1 MRLTSTGLG
10 IGTSSP
16 AQKLDVAG
24 VGAKISDGTYT
35 GYLGK
40 GSTFASVG
48 GGAASDFAVRSD
60 NALVFATGGPF
71 LRATLDSSGNLGL
84 GVTPSAWGGTGAK
97 GLQVG
102 AALALGYTNATGSFI
117 AGNAYYSS
125 TGWQRVTTGAATAY
139 LLGGD
144 GAHIWYSTST
154 SSTANSAISF
164 TQAMTLDASGNLL
177 IGGTTTPSGGKANNF
192 VNLGG
197 SGGFWT
203 KSGGVGYFGTF
214 DNYAM
219 VFATNDT
226 ERARITSGGDLLVG
240 TTTYGGGANVAGAG
254 LNPVGQIA
262 VERDGGAAGV
272 FNRFSSD
279 GNLVLFRRQGTTVGS
294 IDVTTTATAYVTSS
308 DYRLKNITGLITNSG
323 AYIDSLKPVEGT
335 WKADGSVFVGLIA
348 HEVQESSRTRI
359 ATGTKDGEEMQG
371 IDYSASEIIANLIAE
386 LQSLRA
392 RVAQLEAK

>member
-1 MRLTSTGLG
+1 
-10 IGTSSP
+10 
-16 AQKLDVAG
+16 
-24 VGAKISDGTYT
+24 
-35 GYLGK
+35 
-40 GSTFASVG
+40 
-48 GGAASDFAVRSD
+48 
-60 NALVFATGGPF
+60 
-71 LRATLDSSGNLGL
+71 
-84 GVTPSAWGGTGAK
+84 
-97 GLQVG
+97 
-102 AALALGYTNATGSFI
+102 
-117 AGNAYYSS
+117 
-125 TGWQRVTTGAATAY
+125 
-139 LLGGD
+139 
-144 GAHIWYSTST
+144 
-154 SSTANSAISF
+154 
-164 TQAMTLDASGNLL
+164 MTLDASGNLL

>member
-1 MRLTSTGLG
+1 MTLTAAGDLG

-16 AQKLDVAG
+16 GSYSSRLVA
-24 VGAKISDGTYT
+24 VSQA
-35 GYLGK
+35 
-40 GSTFASVG
+40 
-48 GGAASDFAVRSD
+48 GGAAQSLDAPSGTNTALNWYYNGTAKWTTQVLTTGEFRFFDFTAS
-60 NALVFATGGPF
+60 ATR
-71 LRATLDSSGNLGL
+71 LTIDASGNLGL
-84 GVTPSAWGGTGAK
+84 GVTPSAW
-97 GLQVG
+97 VS
-102 AALALGYTNATGSFI
+102 ATGFDFSAVASLEGSSTQSIISANQYNANGTRIYKTTAAATFYRQTTGQHQWFNAPSGT
-117 AGNAYYSS
+117 AGN
-125 TGWQRVTTGAATAY
+125 
-139 LLGGD
+139 
-144 GAHIWYSTST
+144 
-154 SSTANSAISF
+154 AISF